1 MPAAEWP
8 QILTIIIACIPG
20 LTSSLIFTWSSVYIP
35 ILPLQYNISEN
46 DANYLPIV
54 SSLGCSIPALFFYKL
69 PCWIGPKG
77 ALLLL
82 SIPQAAYWIITIFAR
97 DIVWLCVAR
106 FVGGAADAIMYAVLP
121 MYLGEV
127 TTPKIRGTWG
137 NGQTFSFNAGF
148 FVMSATGS
156 FLTIQTTACVFLSL
170 PVLFTALFMWMPESP
185 YYFIAKGR
193 DAKARSSLQFLLR
206 KKNVNEEFQSL
217 KKDVDRQ
224 VSETGT
230 WRDLWMIRSNRR
242 ALIACVFLRWAQQLA
257 GIAVFE
263 TYFQFIFQKAG
274 PTALTP
280 QGSALVFSGA
290 LWLAMTGFSFTL
302 DKLGRRKSFVFS
314 ALGCALC
321 LTAESCYF
329 FIDEFRPGLDL
340 ASFSWFPI
348 AGLLLYIFFYA
359 FGLGILP
366 SLMAGELF
374 SASIKAKGLA
384 VANVFMGVI
393 CFFTATIFKTLS
405 NELGLYAPFALFA
418 LCTFGSCALSLSIV
432 PETRGRTLEEIQQDL
447 KGARKF

>member
-1 MPAAEWP
+1 MAPNP
-8 QILTIIIACIPG
+8 DHHHCLHSRPYQLVDLHLVVG
-20 LTSSLIFTWSSVYIP
+20 LHPHSAPTVQHLGKRRQLSSNSVFFRVFDSS
-35 ILPLQYNISEN
+35 PLLLQT
-46 DANYLPIV
+46 
-54 SSLGCSIPALFFYKL
+54 
-69 PCWIGPKG
+69 
-77 ALLLL
+77 ALLDRPQGHPAPSEHFPGRLL
-82 SIPQAAYWIITIFAR
+82 DNHDFCQGYCLVVRSAVCR
-97 DIVWLCVAR
+97 
-106 FVGGAADAIMYAVLP
+106 GAADVIMYAVLP
-121 MYLGEV
+121 MCLGEV

-280 QGSALVFSGA
+280 QGSALFFSGA

-348 AGLLLYIFFYA
+348 AGLLLYSFFYA
-359 FGLGILP
+359 FGLDILP